1 MTEVR
6 YRQARSETGRR
17 IYVNKVG
24 DRTHVPDEYLDGN
37 TWSS

>member
-1 MTEVR
+1 MR
-6 YRQARSETGRR
+6 YRQARSETGCR

-24 DRTHVPDEYLDGN
+24 DRTHVLGEYLDGN